1 MLKYAPYMYVCLYI
15 ASLCLSF
22 CLFVY
27 ILASIRHLAVKAVDV
42 ARVVVVVVAAAVTDA
57 SSFRPG

>member
-1 MLKYAPYMYVCLYI
+1 MYVCLYI

-27 ILASIRHLAVKAVDV
+27 ILSSIRHLAVKAVDV
-42 ARVVVVVVAAAVTDA
+42 ARVVIVVVVAAAVTDA
-57 SSFRPG
+57 SSRPHFALAKCY

>member
-1 MLKYAPYMYVCLYI
+1 M
-15 ASLCLSF
+15 ASVCLSF

-42 ARVVVVVVAAAVTDA
+42 ARVVVVPGVVAVTDA
-57 SSFRPG
+57 SSRPHFALAKCY

>member
-1 MLKYAPYMYVCLYI
+1 M
-15 ASLCLSF
+15 ASVCLSF

-42 ARVVVVVVAAAVTDA
+42 ARVVVVAGVVAVVVAVTDA
-57 SSFRPG
+57 SSRPHFALAKCY

>member
-1 MLKYAPYMYVCLYI
+1 MYVCLYI

-22 CLFVY
+22 GLFVY

-42 ARVVVVVVAAAVTDA
+42 ARLVVVASVTDA
-57 SSFRPG
+57 SSRPHFALAKCY